1 MLRKIALAT
10 IAISTFASATMA
22 NAVNAPGEQVCEA
35 VYKPSQG
42 VCGVEYNTCYQIG
55 GILTKNEQGT
65 DSNKAI
71 TFRVKA
77 NTQDVYWKITE
88 AKLTDNRESF
98 DFNEN
103 LMTQVTKDKTSVF
116 VNNREHAWAD
126 TKVDQ
131 YIQKQDKFIKIA
143 PKINLDDTDMP
154 YGTTRIQGKI
164 VVTCGGAV
172 AVN

>member
-22 NAVNAPGEQVCEA
+22 NAVNAPGEQVWEE
-35 VYKPSQG
+35 VYKQSNR
-42 VCGVEYNTCYQIG
+42 VCGVEYNGGYQVG

-65 DSNKAI
+65 DTNKAI

-77 NTQDVYWKITE
+77 NTHDVYWKITE
-88 AKLTDNRESF
+88 AKLTDNRDAF

-103 LMTQVTKDKTSVF
+103 LMTQVTKDQTSVF
-116 VNNREHAWAD
+116 VNNRELAWAD
-126 TKVDQ
+126 AKVDQ
-131 YIQKQDKFIKIA
+131 YIQKQDKYIKIA

-172 AVN
+172 AEN

>member
-10 IAISTFASATMA
+10 IAISTLVSATIA
-22 NAVNAPGEQVCEA
+22 NAVNAPGEQVWEA
-35 VYKPSQG
+35 VYTQNNR
-42 VCGVEYNTCYQIG
+42 VCGVEYNSGYQVG

-65 DSNKAI
+65 DTNKAI
-71 TFRVKA
+71 TFQVKA
-77 NTQDVYWKITE
+77 NTHDVYWKITE
-88 AKLTDNRESF
+88 AKLIDNREAF

-103 LMTQVTKDKTSVF
+103 LMTQVNNEKTSVY
-116 VNNREHAWAD
+116 VNNREFSWAD
-126 TKVDQ
+126 AKVDQ
-131 YIQKQDKFIKIA
+131 YIQKQDKYIKIA

-172 AVN
+172 TN